1 MSKIRELYEKVSK
14 DATLQERIDEIL
26 KDAEAAGQDATAA
39 KLVEF
44 AKNTGYDISIQEM
57 QEFFQSF
64 AAKKEGE
71 LSDLELD
78 MVAGGKSTEGIMYVV
93 GSVLSLGMTCAAVS
107 LAGALKEFQRLGDNC
122 ASMFD

>member
-1 MSKIRELYEKVSK
+1 MSQIRELYEKVSK
-14 DATLQERIDEIL
+14 DATLLEKINLIL

-44 AKNTGYDISIQEM
+44 AKNAGYDISIQEM

-64 AAKKEGE
+64 TAKKEGE

-78 MVAGGKSTEGIMYVV
+78 MVAGGKSQGGVGEIV
-93 GSVLSLGMTCAAVS
+93 GSVLGI
-107 LAGALKEFQRLGDNC
+107 GALGIPC
-122 ASMFD
+122 AISSIVREAIESGGCRAAYQ